1 VTTVETDVAA
11 EVRAWL
17 ADNWDPQL
25 TVREWWRRLAESGWA
40 YPTWPVEWFGK
51 AMNSDQAAI
60 VRAEIK
66 AAGALPPPHGI
77 GQTMGAPVILQFGT
91 EEQKQ
96 RWLPKIATGEEA
108 WCQFFSEP
116 DAGSDLASLNTRAVR
131 DGDEWIVNGQKVW
144 NSGTLTADR
153 AVMPARTDP
162 DVPKHRGISFF
173 IIEVDQPGI
182 DIRPIKQ
189 MNGEAHFNETF
200 FTDARVR
207 QEDMIGEVDN
217 GWIVTLATLANER
230 TAYAA
235 GADYGGHQA
244 SPGEKGGDLDLT
256 CAEVQRRFREES
268 SSQASFP
275 LGDARA
281 LADLAKQF
289 GRLDDP
295 VLRDRLMKLYSM
307 AEATRLTTMRAKAA
321 AVAGKTPGP
330 ESSLGY
336 ISGVHLARA
345 TRDLGLE
352 ILGPYGTLVGS
363 DAPLD
368 GAVAMMALSSLV
380 HGIQGG
386 SEQIQRNIVGE
397 RVLGLPK
404 EPQVDRDVPFSVSR
418 LGRSV

>member
-1 VTTVETDVAA
+1 MTAVDTDLRSA
-11 EVRAWL
+11 VRAWL

-40 YPTWPVEWFGK
+40 YPTWPVEWYGK
-51 AMNSDQAAI
+51 AMTSDEAAI

-77 GQTMGAPVILQFGT
+77 GQTMGAPVIMQFGT
-91 EEQKQ
+91 EEQKH

-131 DGDEWIVNGQKVW
+131 DGDEWVVNGQKVW

-153 AVMPARTDP
+153 AVMPVRTDP
-162 DVPKHRGISFF
+162 ELPKHKGISFF
-173 IIEVDQPGI
+173 IIDVDQPGI
-182 DIRPIKQ
+182 EVRPIKQ

-207 QEDMIGEVDN
+207 HEDMIGEVNN
-217 GWIVTLATLANER
+217 GWMVTLATLANER

-268 SSQASFP
+268 KSQASFP

-281 LADLAKQF
+281 LAELAAEF
-289 GRLDDP
+289 GRRDDP
-295 VLRDRLMKLYSM
+295 VLRDRLMKLHCL

-321 AVAGKTPGP
+321 ADAGKAPGP

-352 ILGPYGTLVGS
+352 IVGAYGTLDDD
-363 DAPLD
+363 DAPHR
-368 GAVAMMALSSLV
+368 GAVTMMALSSLV

-404 EPQVDRDVPFSVSR
+404 EPQVDRDLPFSVSR
-418 LGRSV
+418 LGRGA